1 MQFGYV
7 KSLAEGVAKEKV
19 RDAVVTVSKP
29 ILLQDCGT
37 ALADKERCRYRLTI
51 HNMNDKLLS
60 IPSN

>member
-37 ALADKERCRYRLTI
+37 AC
-51 HNMNDKLLS
+51 
-60 IPSN
+60 